1 WYMMSHRRS
10 VLIPSLQEMMPK
22 KEIQQNGCFM
32 DPMMEPLGK
41 PWIHAEQKFSI
52 TVQKLNALTLNSLKG
67 TNSSS
72 YILKEQE
79 PVVYSRWRNGE
90 WLEFLNNYNDQNDE
104 NNEICILLLDLG
116 FDQQRMYKG

>member
-1 WYMMSHRRS
+1 MSRRRLG
-10 VLIPSLQEMMPK
+10 LIPSLQEMMLK
-22 KEIQQNGCFM
+22 KEIQQNGYFM

-41 PWIHAEQKFSI
+41 LWIHAERKFSI
-52 TVQKLNALTLNSLKG
+52 TVQKPNALTLNSLKH

-72 YILKEQE
+72 YILKELE
-79 PVVYSRWRNGE
+79 AVVYSKWRNGE

-104 NNEICILLLDLG
+104 NNEICIFLLDLG